1 MKSIGVQFVYLKL
14 YENISGRFGA
24 GPCIDYMDKDHNI
37 LVSDIEI
44 INNFAE
50 HGGGG
55 MELWDAKNITL
66 QNIFF

>member
-1 MKSIGVQFVYLKL
+1 
-14 YENISGRFGA
+14 
-24 GPCIDYMDKDHNI
+24 MDKDHNI